1 MKEIENDIIKKYS
14 YKNYVVYV
22 KETKNSYDFYLQ
34 NEEYAVIDLM
44 LGVDK
49 EDYSMK
55 EIEELIFM
63 NIESHIKNYKESYED
78 ELIF

>member
-14 YKNYVVYV
+14 YKKYVVYV

-44 LGVDK
+44 FGVDK

-55 EIEELIFM
+55 EI
-63 NIESHIKNYKESYED
+63 
-78 ELIF
+78 